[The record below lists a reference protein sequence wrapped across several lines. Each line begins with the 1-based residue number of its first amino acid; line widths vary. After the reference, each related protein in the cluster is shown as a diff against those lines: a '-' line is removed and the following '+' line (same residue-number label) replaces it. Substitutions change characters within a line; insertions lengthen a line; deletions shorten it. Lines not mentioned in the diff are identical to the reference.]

1 MKKKILILFMACLLL
16 CGCKKDSFEDIN
28 IYTTAYPFRYVVEAL
43 YGEHS
48 EISSIYPAEVD
59 IENYT
64 LTDKQVESYSKKAD
78 LYIFNGLNKE
88 RDYVIPMVKNN
99 KNLKIINAT
108 LTMDYENSQNDLWL
122 SPSNLLMI
130 AQNIKNGLKEY
141 ISNYYLE
148 EDINNNYETLRI
160 NLSNLDAKL
169 RLIATNA
176 DNNTLVVSS
185 NTFKFLEKYGFEIIS
200 VSSDDENSN
209 TNISKAKS
217 AFSAKTNAYL
227 FIIKGTE
234 ENDTI
239 KSMTD
244 AGAKL
249 AEINPMYTLTDDEIK
264 NGTDYINVIKSF
276 IDVIKEEVY

>member
-48 EISSIYPAEVD
+48 EISSIYPSEID

-141 ISNYYLE
+141 ISNYYL
-148 EDINNNYETLRI
+148 
-160 NLSNLDAKL
+160 
-169 RLIATNA
+169 
-176 DNNTLVVSS
+176 
-185 NTFKFLEKYGFEIIS
+185 
-200 VSSDDENSN
+200 
-209 TNISKAKS
+209 
-217 AFSAKTNAYL
+217 
-227 FIIKGTE
+227 
-234 ENDTI
+234 
-239 KSMTD
+239 
-244 AGAKL
+244 
-249 AEINPMYTLTDDEIK
+249 
-264 NGTDYINVIKSF
+264 
-276 IDVIKEEVY
+276 

>member
-48 EISSIYPAEVD
+48 EISSIYPAEID

-130 AQNIKNGLKEY
+130 AQNIKNGLK
-141 ISNYYLE
+141 
-148 EDINNNYETLRI
+148 
-160 NLSNLDAKL
+160 
-169 RLIATNA
+169 
-176 DNNTLVVSS
+176 
-185 NTFKFLEKYGFEIIS
+185 
-200 VSSDDENSN
+200 
-209 TNISKAKS
+209 
-217 AFSAKTNAYL
+217 
-227 FIIKGTE
+227 
-234 ENDTI
+234 
-239 KSMTD
+239 
-244 AGAKL
+244 
-249 AEINPMYTLTDDEIK
+249 
-264 NGTDYINVIKSF
+264 
-276 IDVIKEEVY
+276 